1 MFWFS
6 KRRHAA
12 RAQHA
17 ARVQAVQGRL
27 ARIKSQR
34 DDADLTA
41 DALADDAVQRTERIK
56 QQASR
61 IEELERDLAAARHT
75 AQQFDT
81 DLDCATV
88 EIGELRRI
96 RSLLEGAL
104 GHYINADDQPVHI
117 LVRDSRLHSIH
128 RSKEAARQ
136 AVRQADPSVPD
147 LMTWTVRP
155 GADQSTGWW
164 HAARALPPLPDPPQA
179 AAIEAYYRALEAR
192 RPVALP
198 SASAGG
204 HGSDDPGQRV
214 VARDVEAADAAAL
227 ARSLPTA

>member
-1 MFWFS
+1 MICFIS
-6 KRRHAA
+6 KRRHTARLQAA
-12 RAQHA
+12 
-17 ARVQAVQGRL
+17 QGRL
-27 ARIKSQR
+27 ARIKGQR
-34 DDADLTA
+34 DDADRTA
-41 DALADDAVQRTERIK
+41 DALADDAVQRTERIE

-61 IEELERDLAAARHT
+61 IEELERALAAARRA

-81 DLDCATV
+81 DLDRATV
-88 EIGELRRI
+88 EVRELRRI

-104 GHYINADDQPVHI
+104 GHYIDADDQPVHI

-128 RSKEAARQ
+128 RSKEAAGQ
-136 AVRQADPSVPD
+136 AVRQADPSVPE
-147 LMTWTVRP
+147 LMTWTLRA

-179 AAIEAYYRALEAR
+179 AAIDAYYRALEAR
-192 RPVALP
+192 RPAALP
-198 SASAGG
+198 SESAGG

-214 VARDVEAADAAAL
+214 AARDFEAADPAVL